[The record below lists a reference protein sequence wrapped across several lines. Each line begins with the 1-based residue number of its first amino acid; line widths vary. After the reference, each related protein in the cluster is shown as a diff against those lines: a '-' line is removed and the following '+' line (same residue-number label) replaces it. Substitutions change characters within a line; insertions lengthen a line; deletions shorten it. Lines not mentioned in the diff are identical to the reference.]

1 MVNTQEIAASGTSYL
16 NRAEATMCE
25 KIVTWFLKAG
35 VVPAQIG
42 VITPYE
48 GQRAHI
54 VAHMSRSGSFR
65 AALYDEVEVASVD
78 SFQGREKDF
87 IILSAVTVLFCEN
100 VTTPCMQ
107 LTHTSSTHRFEVM
120 NIKELAF

>member
-1 MVNTQEIAASGTSYL
+1 
-16 NRAEATMCE
+16 MCE

-54 VAHMSRSGSFR
+54 VAHMARSGSFR

-87 IILSAVTVLFCEN
+87 IILSAVIYKTQQFFLF
-100 VTTPCMQ
+100 VFV
-107 LTHTSSTHRFEVM
+107 STYFFFFVFNRR
-120 NIKELAF
+120 